1 MTCPATAD
9 DTIPRPQRMTIDELF
24 TLENLNNAFHE
35 CSRIAHW
42 KESSQR
48 YRANLLMNNA
58 ELQDDLKSGEYQLS
72 PTTSFDLVERGKR
85 RHQGL

>member
-1 MTCPATAD
+1 
-9 DTIPRPQRMTIDELF
+9 MTIDELF

-48 YRANLLMNNA
+48 YRANLLMNNFA
-58 ELQDDLKSGEYQLS
+58 GSAVVQKNGVVKSEIPKVGRFVNRTATEATICETLYGNAS
-72 PTTSFDLVERGKR
+72 RVEAV
-85 RHQGL
+85 Q